1 MNQFKSNQNPFFF
14 RIYIATCTL
23 SNSKIISTL
32 HLHAIRLVPN
42 DTKVE
47 YNSKLIIV
55 QTNFKLVTCMCF
67 ANIIILLICKMKTE
81 RVKYK

>member
-1 MNQFKSNQNPFFF
+1 M
-14 RIYIATCTL
+14 
-23 SNSKIISTL
+23 
-32 HLHAIRLVPN
+32 RLVPN

-55 QTNFKLVTCMCF
+55 QTNFKLVMCF

>member
-1 MNQFKSNQNPFFF
+1 M
-14 RIYIATCTL
+14 YT

-32 HLHAIRLVPN
+32 HLHAMRLVPN

-55 QTNFKLVTCMCF
+55 QTNFKLVMCF
-67 ANIIILLICKMKTE
+67 ANIIILLICKIKTE

>member
-1 MNQFKSNQNPFFF
+1 MYTFKFQNN
-14 RIYIATCTL
+14 INTTSTC
-23 SNSKIISTL
+23 NK
-32 HLHAIRLVPN
+32 LVPN

-55 QTNFKLVTCMCF
+55 QTNFKLVMCF

>member
-55 QTNFKLVTCMCF
+55 QTNFKLVMCF

>member
-55 QTNFKLVTCMCF
+55 QTNFKLVMCF
-67 ANIIILLICKMKTE
+67 ANIIILLICKIKTE